1 MSLKNYL
8 LAMTGAS
15 LLSWAIFAFILNFT
29 SPETN
34 SWVIFSLFYF
44 ALFLSLSGLFT
55 IIGFIVRQKIFHK
68 SLAFYSLK
76 SSSRQSFLFSFLVI
90 AILFMLAQNLFSW
103 LNISLLIIILS
114 IIEYIL
120 INENKSI

>member
-15 LLSWAIFAFILNFT
+15 LLSWAIFVFLLNFT

-34 SWVIFSLFYF
+34 SWLIFSLFYF

-76 SSSRQSFLFSFLVI
+76 SASRQSFLFSFLII
-90 AILFMLAQNLFSW
+90 AILFMLAQNIFSW

-120 INENKSI
+120 INEKKSI